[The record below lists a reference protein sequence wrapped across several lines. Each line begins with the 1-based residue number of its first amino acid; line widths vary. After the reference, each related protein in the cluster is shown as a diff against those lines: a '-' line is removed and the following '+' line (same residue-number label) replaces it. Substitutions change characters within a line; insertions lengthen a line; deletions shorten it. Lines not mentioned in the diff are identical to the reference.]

1 MAMLTSLIDVLFPKV
16 CLGCNAMLTDYEQY
30 ICTSCRHE
38 LPVTTFHLNQ
48 DETINKIFYG
58 RAQIEQATALLRFQK
73 KGIVQHLMHNLKYKG
88 YQDIGIF
95 LGEWLGEEL
104 KTIPEYQKV
113 DVIIPVP
120 LHPKKMKKRGY
131 NQVEKFAQNL
141 ATALEKDYLDDVLMK
156 QTNTSSQ
163 VYKNRLERWTSPK
176 EQFVLQNSYKLKS
189 KHILLVDDII
199 TTGATLEACIE
210 VLNSEENH
218 KISIA
223 TMAFAS

>member
-1 MAMLTSLIDVLFPKV
+1 MTMLMSLIDVLFPKV
-16 CLGCNAMLTDYEQY
+16 CLGCNAMLTDHEQH

-38 LPVTTFHLNQ
+38 LPVTNFHLNQ
-48 DETINKIFYG
+48 DETIKKIFFG
-58 RAQIEQATALLRFQK
+58 RAKIEQATALLRFQK
-73 KGIVQHLMHNLKYKG
+73 KGIVQNLMHNLKYKG
-88 YQDIGIF
+88 YQDIGVF

-104 KTIPEYQKV
+104 KTLSEYQKI
-113 DVIIPVP
+113 DVVIPVP
-120 LHPKKMKKRGY
+120 LHPKKLKKRGY

-141 ATALEKDYLDDVLMK
+141 AAAFDKDYLDDVLMK
-156 QTNTSSQ
+156 QTNNSSQ

-176 EQFVLQNSYKLKS
+176 EQFILQNSHKLKG

-223 TMAFAS
+223 TIAFAS

>member
-1 MAMLTSLIDVLFPKV
+1 MLTSLIDVLFPKV

-38 LPVTTFHLNQ
+38 LPVTNFHLNQ

-88 YQDIGIF
+88 YHDIGIF

>member
-38 LPVTTFHLNQ
+38 LPVTNFHLNQ